1 VLGRRT
7 KGPRWASIFADDLV
21 GGCEELFAAYRGGD
35 ELTLPISIPIDE
47 GGLVLLRPEGPL
59 DAPRVPATMAVTR
72 RPGGAFGLALERRD
86 GGAMRIPGFHDERE
100 GDGTGSPAPLAALDV
115 TLTRRGLD
123 LAARA
128 PDGEPVPLRFDE
140 PAARALATALFITI
154 RMKLAKAPR
163 P

>member
-1 VLGRRT
+1 VLAWRR

-21 GGCEELFAAYRGGD
+21 GGCEQLFAAYGAED
-35 ELTLPISIPIDE
+35 ELALPISIPIDE
-47 GGLVLLRPEGPL
+47 EGLVLLRPEGPL

-72 RPGGAFGLALERRD
+72 QPDGVVALQLERRD
-86 GGAMRIPGFHDERE
+86 AGVMRIPGLHDERL
-100 GDGTGSPAPLAALDV
+100 GDGAPPAALATLDV
-115 TLTRRGLD
+115 TLTPRGLD
-123 LAARA
+123 LAGGG
-128 PDGEPVPLRFDE
+128 PDGGPVPLRFDE